1 LSNWGAL
8 HIDYTIFA
16 FRGYSKVKIVF
27 WEVIRLINCILDRK
41 MEFGKVSIVI
51 TKYIRYDYY
60 TITR

>member
-1 LSNWGAL
+1 M
-8 HIDYTIFA
+8 
-16 FRGYSKVKIVF
+16 KIVF